1 LYAARQLLI
10 SERLTP
16 TPKLRQST
24 RLISKISRAK
34 VKRECLQC
42 NPSGVPAQL
51 SRPRHD
57 QSCELDLRCCIPSP
71 YHQFISPRYMHTFL
85 LLTPLFE
92 TPPPQDVHPTH
103 HTPNQSPRIL
113 LSPQRKVLYHG
124 PQHRAAPYLNLHHL
138 HRAFNRRGSQ
148 TRTLRPPLPPQLH
161 PHLDRDFS
169 RLPLPEKLDTQWYE
183 VNEAGVVVCT
193 ETPPRYHE
201 EEDDDGLDE
210 EYYEGDYHGEDYW
223 ERRDRLRQTR
233 RLGLEVDRMPFVVRM
248 RLRVRTRTWD
258 ARERWRGN
266 RYVGW
271 MRVAVKMLRP
281 RRRGHEDEDAW
292 GLDGWV
298 L

>member
-1 LYAARQLLI
+1 
-10 SERLTP
+10 
-16 TPKLRQST
+16 
-24 RLISKISRAK
+24 
-34 VKRECLQC
+34 
-42 NPSGVPAQL
+42 
-51 SRPRHD
+51 
-57 QSCELDLRCCIPSP
+57 
-71 YHQFISPRYMHTFL
+71 
-85 LLTPLFE
+85 
-92 TPPPQDVHPTH
+92 
-103 HTPNQSPRIL
+103 
-113 LSPQRKVLYHG
+113 
-124 PQHRAAPYLNLHHL
+124 
-138 HRAFNRRGSQ
+138 
-148 TRTLRPPLPPQLH
+148 
-161 PHLDRDFS
+161 
-169 RLPLPEKLDTQWYE
+169 
-183 VNEAGVVVCT
+183 VCT
-193 ETPPRYHE
+193 EPPPRYHE